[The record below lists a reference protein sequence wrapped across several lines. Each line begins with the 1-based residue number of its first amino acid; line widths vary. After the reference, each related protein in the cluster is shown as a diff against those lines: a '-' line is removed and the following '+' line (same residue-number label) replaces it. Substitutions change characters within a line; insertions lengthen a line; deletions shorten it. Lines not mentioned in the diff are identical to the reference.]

1 MRKINAAATVAV
13 AVLALALTGCGKDD
27 DKGDQSSGT
36 SDRTAAAEQ
45 ADDAERGT
53 PSATPTGASPSP
65 SRTKPAEKS
74 PGARPSS
81 PRATRTADGTT
92 PAPRRTA
99 PRTQAPAQPPA
110 GAPASVQ
117 GTWYS
122 EVRDPNGNAL
132 VMTVTGGSL
141 TVGYQGKSCP
151 GTISAGM
158 AVTMTCQGETISGG
172 QAVVS
177 DGGQRLTVNWPQG
190 KPDRYV
196 RP

>member
-13 AVLALALTGCGKDD
+13 AVLALALTGCGNDD

-45 ADDAERGT
+45 AADAERGT

-74 PGARPSS
+74 PGASPSS

>member
-1 MRKINAAATVAV
+1 MRKMNAAATVAV

-27 DKGDQSSGT
+27 DKGAQSSGT
-36 SDRTAAAEQ
+36 SDKTAAAQ
-45 ADDAERGT
+45 KGDGAERGT
-53 PSATPTGASPSP
+53 ASATPTGASPSP
-65 SRTKPAEKS
+65 SRTKPAAKS
-74 PGARPSS
+74 PGASPSS
-81 PRATRTADGTT
+81 PRATRTADGVP

-99 PRTQAPAQPPA
+99 PKTRAPAPTRA

-122 EVRDPNGNAL
+122 EVRDPNGKPL

-151 GTISAGM
+151 GTISASM
-158 AVTMTCQGETISGG
+158 AVSMTCQGETISGG
-172 QAVVS
+172 TAVVS
-177 DGGQRLTVNWPQG
+177 GDGQSLTINWPQG

>member
-36 SDRTAAAEQ
+36 SDRTADAKQ

-53 PSATPTGASPSP
+53 PPATPTGASPSP
-65 SRTKPAEKS
+65 SRTKPAEKR
-74 PGARPSS
+74 PGASPSS

>member
-1 MRKINAAATVAV
+1 MAV

-74 PGARPSS
+74 PGASPSS

-99 PRTQAPAQPPA
+99 PRTQAPAQAPA

-141 TVGYQGKSCP
+141 TVGYQGRSCP

>member
-13 AVLALALTGCGKDD
+13 AVLALALTGCGNDD

-45 ADDAERGT
+45 ADDTERGT

-74 PGARPSS
+74 PGASPSS

-99 PRTQAPAQPPA
+99 PRTRAPAQPPA